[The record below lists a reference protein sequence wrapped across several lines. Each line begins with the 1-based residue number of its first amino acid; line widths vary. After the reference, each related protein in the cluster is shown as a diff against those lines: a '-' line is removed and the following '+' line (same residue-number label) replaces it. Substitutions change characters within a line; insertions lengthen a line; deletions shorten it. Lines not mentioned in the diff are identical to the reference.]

1 MKKFVFLYNVGNED
15 ENTDEHSDLWMSWFH
30 SIGKSVVDMG
40 NPLVDGIDV
49 RGKKTSDV
57 TLEMGIVS
65 GYSIINAAN
74 MAAAIEIAHGCPGKN
89 GLKIY
94 ESVPM

>member
-30 SIGKSVVDMG
+30 SIGKSIVDMG
-40 NPLVDGIDV
+40 NPLMGGIDV
-49 RGKKTSDV
+49 RERKSTDV

-65 GYSIINAAN
+65 GYSIINAPN
-74 MAAAIEIAHGCPGKN
+74 MEAAIEIANGCPGKN

-94 ESVPM
+94 EAVPM